1 MADNRTYAN
10 RGMEFEGYIKFAN
23 ERYKLQKLACIEKQ
37 ATEWKPL
44 RNGQGKIVSAKV
56 EEKASVDFLGR
67 YKTIPIAIEA
77 KSTFQDN
84 IRFDEVQPHQADYM
98 DEFTI
103 PGTIGLVVVC
113 FNLKHYFV
121 IPWAFW
127 QAAYNARVRPGATRT
142 GPCVVEAFGQT
153 WEVPRKFS
161 VRMEEL
167 NPAWKMSE
175 EDVLYGFNYLKDIER
190 YIIPPTTGTT
200 PKNSYWYTTPSN

>member
-1 MADNRTYAN
+1 MTDRRSYAN
-10 RGMEFEGYIKFAN
+10 RGKEFEGLIRFAN
-23 ERYKLQKLACIEKQ
+23 ERYKQQKLACIEKM
-37 ATEWKPL
+37 ATEFIPIRSKKT
-44 RNGQGKIVSAKV
+44 REINAVKV
-56 EEKASVDFLGR
+56 EHKATVDFLGR

-98 DEFTI
+98 DDFTI

-113 FNLKHYFV
+113 FNLQHYYV

-127 QAAYNARVRPGATRT
+127 QAAYNARVRHGRTRT
-142 GPCVVEAFGQT
+142 TPCTVEAFGQT

-161 VRMEEL
+161 VRMDEL

-175 EDVLYGFNYLKDIER
+175 EDVLYGFNYLKDIEK
-190 YIIPPTTGTT
+190 YIIR
-200 PKNSYWYTTPSN
+200 